1 MSSKAN
7 TNSTNSNSVSSLGSY
22 RSNNTLEKRLPFP
35 KKLIKSLEKFRDNLG
50 WVERGKTAITNLIS
64 LLNEYNQVIKTNNSH
79 QIQPIINKLAPIFTT
94 SNGGRSNIYHKLG
107 GLSSLNTY
115 MQIRKIRTKYY
126 LGNTEISKDDI
137 TVFLLYFIGNNNI
150 KSTNLNNLNNVGKN
164 EKIQNEKL
172 YENMYLS
179 GISKLNIRRSLEEK
193 EKYSKTA
200 IYRFMSKF
208 GEI

>member
-1 MSSKAN
+1 M
-7 TNSTNSNSVSSLGSY
+7 
-22 RSNNTLEKRLPFP
+22 
-35 KKLIKSLEKFRDNLG
+35 
-50 WVERGKTAITNLIS
+50 ERGKTAITNLIS

-137 TVFLLYFIGNNNI
+137 TVFLPYFIGNNNI
-150 KSTNLNNLNNVGKN
+150 KSTNLESPFTIALRINIPEVTKLLLPYVNLKYEIELLKQNGTTELLQNLNEMSIGLENSNHTILEQIERNNGHDTGHLLHDFEN
-164 EKIQNEKL
+164 LDLIGQFNN
-172 YENMYLS
+172 YE
-179 GISKLNIRRSLEEK
+179 I
-193 EKYSKTA
+193 
-200 IYRFMSKF
+200 
-208 GEI
+208 